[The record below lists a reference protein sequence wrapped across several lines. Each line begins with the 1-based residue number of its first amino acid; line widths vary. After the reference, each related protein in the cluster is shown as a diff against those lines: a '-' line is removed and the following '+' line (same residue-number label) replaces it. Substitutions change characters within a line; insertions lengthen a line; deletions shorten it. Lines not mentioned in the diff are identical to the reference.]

1 MWPFLHSPSTTL
13 QLLTQRNTILALWLL
28 VSGKQCLAA
37 AAAGKAAAREAA
49 AGLATAFRGV
59 TLHGLQLQQAVTQL
73 PLALIDAM
81 LAMGLEVGTL
91 NAARETLLHAAL
103 AQPDCSEEL
112 VGLLLQHAQ
121 PQLLAVPAGRVGSV
135 LHLAAALP
143 DTEQRL
149 ALLQALLEKWVH
161 LYQCPDCS
169 TMVASAAMMYGML
182 CRMRAASS
190 DTATKQAIS

>member
-1 MWPFLHSPSTTL
+1 LQTFELLVPSRLNSSDRQLLHAWLTRHAAATLWPFLHSPSTTL

-28 VSGKQCLAA
+28 VAGKQCLAA

-49 AGLATAFRGV
+49 AAGLSTAFRGV
-59 TLHGLQLQQAVTQL
+59 ALHGLQLQQPVTQL

-103 AQPDCSEEL
+103 VQPDCSEEL
-112 VGLLLQHAQ
+112 VALLLQHAQ
-121 PQLLAVPAGRVGSV
+121 PQLLAVPAGRAGSV

-149 ALLQALLEKWVH
+149 ALLQALLEK
-161 LYQCPDCS
+161 
-169 TMVASAAMMYGML
+169 
-182 CRMRAASS
+182 
-190 DTATKQAIS
+190 